1 MQSKFSWIALPVIGL
16 TCWMAWGE
24 DKPYDPPIAQ
34 ASKDAEQAIKKF
46 RVPAGCRV
54 DLFAAE
60 PTLANPVAFCV
71 DEKGRFYVAETF
83 RLHDGVTDIRGHVDW
98 LDQDLACRTVQD
110 RIDMMNQRL
119 GKNAPKSAVAHDRVR
134 LIEDRDGDGKADHA
148 TVFADGFH
156 KIEDGIGAGVLARR
170 GFIWY
175 TCIPDLWLLKDTKG
189 EGKADF
195 RKSLQTGFGIHVGFL
210 GHDLH
215 GLRMGPDGKLYFSIG
230 DRGANVETE
239 GKRLFYPDTG
249 AVYRCNPDG
258 TELEVFCTG
267 LRNPQEL
274 VFDQHGNLFTCD
286 NNSDGGDKVRWT
298 YLVEGGDCGW
308 RIGYQFINEPTARGP
323 WNYERMWNPPF
334 DGQPAFITPPIAN
347 IGDGP
352 SGLTYHPG
360 VTQLPE
366 RYKEHFFVAD
376 FRGGSPNSGIRSFAN
391 KPKGASFELVDS
403 EEFLWS
409 ILPTDVD
416 FAPDGALY
424 LTDWV
429 DGWGMPQKGRIYKV
443 SDPNRANDQQVL
455 EVKKLLAD
463 GMMERSVA
471 ELGRLLEHADYRIR
485 LEAQLALV
493 DKVLGWRMPGVEIAP
508 TASANEVI
516 AVFVSKAKAATNRLA
531 RLHAIWGLGQLGRK
545 NPAAYESLPAL
556 LSDSDIEVRCQA
568 AKVLGDGKVVAAFAS
583 LMEMVK
589 SDDARVR
596 FFGAMALGKLGRKEA
611 VPAIVEIASANAD
624 KDAYLRHA
632 CVMAMVALHDDAI
645 LAAMAQNSSS
655 AVRMLSLQ
663 TMRRLGRPEIARFLK
678 DSEPKLIVEAAR
690 AINDVPIP
698 DALPA
703 LAKLSTVVKPS
714 DWLAYRVL
722 NANFRLGAADN
733 AMAVANMAA
742 RDDVPAS
749 ARLEAVRMLSQWSKP
764 SGRDRVTGL
773 WRPLEPRPESV
784 AQHAIQPY
792 LAGIL
797 AGPDRLRQEGIKL
810 AGRYGIKEVG
820 PLLLDLLKDTKQ
832 TTACRCETL
841 KALDALKDARLAD
854 GMKVALT
861 DKDPRV
867 RAEGRRVLAK
877 LQPTEALSEL
887 EQALTSGDVVEKQS
901 ALSTLGAMA
910 GERVDGLLNQWLD
923 KALNNQVP
931 SELLLELLEAAGQ
944 RKNDGMK
951 GKLAEFDR
959 KRSTDTVGKYREALA
974 GGDAERGYQIF
985 RERTD
990 LSCVRCHK
998 VKGDG
1003 GEVGPDLTGI
1013 GGKQK
1018 REYLLEAIAEPNKE
1032 IAKGFESVVLLLN
1045 DGRIVAGV
1053 LKSEDAKTIRL
1064 VTPEGQNLTV
1074 PRDDVDQRKAGKSA
1088 MPEDL
1093 ITHLTKGELRDLVEF
1108 LYSLK

>member
-1 MQSKFSWIALPVIGL
+1 MHRKFSWIAFPLLGL
-16 TCWMAWGE
+16 SFLMAWGE
-24 DKPYDPPIAQ
+24 DKPFAPRITE
-34 ASKDAEQAIKKF
+34 ASNEAEQAIKKF

-60 PTLANPVAFCV
+60 PMLANPVAFCT

-83 RLHDGVTDIRGHVDW
+83 RLHDGVTDIRGHMDW
-98 LDQDLACRTVQD
+98 LDQDLACRTVQE
-110 RIDMMNQRL
+110 RIVMMNQRL
-119 GKNAPKSAVAHDRVR
+119 GKEAPKSAIAHDRVR

-170 GFIWY
+170 GFVWY
-175 TCIPDLWLLKDTKG
+175 TCIPDLWLFRDTSG

-195 RKSLQTGFGIHVGFL
+195 RQSLHTGFGIHVGFL
-210 GHDLH
+210 GHDMH

-230 DRGANVETE
+230 DRGANVTTE

-286 NNSDGGDKVRWT
+286 NNSDGGDKVRWS

-323 WNYERMWNPPF
+323 WNYERMWYPPF
-334 DGQPAFITPPIAN
+334 DGQPAFTTPPIAN

-366 RYKEHFFVAD
+366 RYKEHFFLAD

-391 KPKGASFELVDS
+391 KPNGASFELVDS

-416 FAPDGALY
+416 FAPDGGLY

-429 DGWGMPQKGRIYKV
+429 DGWNMPQKGRIYKV
-443 SDPNRANDQQVL
+443 SDPNRAKDPQVL

-463 GMMERSVA
+463 GMLERPVA
-471 ELGRLLEHADYRIR
+471 ELSRLLEHADYRIR
-485 LEAQLALV
+485 LEAQFALV
-493 DKVLGWRMPGVEIAP
+493 DKVLGWRMPGVEIHP
-508 TASANEVI
+508 TAKSDEVI
-516 AVFVSKAKAATNRLA
+516 AIFADKAKRANNRLA

-545 NPAAYESLPAL
+545 YPDAYQTLPAL
-556 LSDSDIEVRCQA
+556 LKDTNAEVQCQA
-568 AKVLGDGKVVAAFAS
+568 AKALGDGKVAAAFS
-583 LMEMVK
+583 GLMELVK
-589 SDDARVR
+589 TNDARVR

-611 VPAIVEIASANAD
+611 IPAIIEIARDNAD
-624 KDAYLRHA
+624 KDAHLRHA
-632 CVMAMVALHDDAI
+632 CVMAMVALQDNAALTA
-645 LAAMAQNSSS
+645 LAQDSSP
-655 AVRMLSLQ
+655 AVRMLCLQ
-663 TMRRLGRPEIARFLK
+663 TMRRLGRDDIARFLK

-698 DALPA
+698 AALPA
-703 LAKLSTVVKPS
+703 LAKMSTVVKPS

-722 NANFRLGAADN
+722 NANFRLGQPEN
-733 AMAVANMAA
+733 ASAVANMAA

-749 ARLEAVRMLSQWSKP
+749 ARLEGVRMLNQWSKP

-773 WRPLEPRPESV
+773 WRPLEPRSESI

-792 LAGIL
+792 LGGIL
-797 AGPDRLRQEGIKL
+797 AGPDRSRQEGIKL
-810 AGRYGIKEVG
+810 AARYGIKEVG
-820 PLLLDLLKDTKQ
+820 PVLLDLLKDTKQ

-841 KALDALKDARLAD
+841 KALEALKDARLAD
-854 GMKVALT
+854 GMKVALA
-861 DKDPRV
+861 DSDPRV
-867 RAEGRRVLAK
+867 RAEGRRVLVK
-877 LQPTEALSEL
+877 LEPTEGLKELQKALADS
-887 EQALTSGDVVEKQS
+887 VIVEKQA
-901 ALSTLGAMA
+901 ALLALGGIS
-910 GERVDGLLNQWLD
+910 GERVDGMVGEWLD
-923 KALNNQVP
+923 KALGNQVP
-931 SELLLELLEAAGQ
+931 NELLLEVLEAARQ
-944 RKNDGMK
+944 RKSSTIQE
-951 GKLAEFDR
+951 KLARFEKIR
-959 KRSTDTVGKYREALA
+959 PTDTVGKFKESLA

-985 RERTD
+985 RERAD
-990 LSCVRCHK
+990 LSCIRCHK
-998 VKGDG
+998 VKGEG

-1045 DGRIVAGV
+1045 DGKIVAGV
-1053 LKSEDAKTIRL
+1053 LKNEDAKTIRL
-1064 VTPEGQNLTV
+1064 ITPEGQNVTV
-1074 PRDDVDQRKAGKSA
+1074 ARDDVDQRKAGKSP

-1093 ITHLTKGELRDLVEF
+1093 ITHLTKAELRDLVEF
-1108 LYSLK
+1108 LFNLK